1 VVDTKISGMGEAAN
15 LVSVY
20 FTGIQGGVNVRI
32 PVALLDAAIAAAIA
46 GEAVLYLDVADQV
59 VTGGVRVTSLDLG
72 TPAAA
77 STVTLDPGD
86 RPLQHLTNNAAF
98 TLAPGANSG
107 SMILDITNGASAGAI
122 TTSGWTKVVGAFA
135 TTNGY
140 KYRCSCSVGNG
151 GSLLTIQALQ

>member
-46 GEAVLYLDVADQV
+46 GEAVLY
-59 VTGGVRVTSLDLG
+59 LDLG